1 MTGLSRAGKTA
12 FITSFVNQLISSAT
26 DDNLPLLDVAEQG
39 RLLGARRVPQKS
51 LLTPRFN
58 LDASIES
65 LSSEPPTWPE
75 PTRDVSEIRLAIKY
89 QPKSRARKL
98 LSSSSTL
105 YLDLVDYPGEW
116 LLDLPMLEMDY
127 LQWSESQIRRLEQI
141 ALPEVKEWLGRVVD
155 LSLNQE
161 QDDKLINQ
169 LSREYTELLQ
179 LLKQKGYHHIQPGRF
194 VLPGELAEAPVLLFF
209 PYVGED
215 KPAKGSAL
223 SLLHKRYK
231 EYQNQVIKPFIS
243 AILPSLTDRLCWW
256 MCCHR

>member
-58 LDASIES
+58 LDASIEA

-127 LQWSESQIRRLEQI
+127 ATWSESQIRRLEQI
-141 ALPEVKEWLGRVVD
+141 ALPEAKEWLGRVVD

-161 QDDKLINQ
+161 QDDKLVNQ
-169 LSREYTELLQ
+169 SLENTLSC
-179 LLKQKGYHHIQPGRF
+179 F
-194 VLPGELAEAPVLLFF
+194 SF
-209 PYVGED
+209 
-215 KPAKGSAL
+215 
-223 SLLHKRYK
+223 
-231 EYQNQVIKPFIS
+231 
-243 AILPSLTDRLCWW
+243 
-256 MCCHR
+256 